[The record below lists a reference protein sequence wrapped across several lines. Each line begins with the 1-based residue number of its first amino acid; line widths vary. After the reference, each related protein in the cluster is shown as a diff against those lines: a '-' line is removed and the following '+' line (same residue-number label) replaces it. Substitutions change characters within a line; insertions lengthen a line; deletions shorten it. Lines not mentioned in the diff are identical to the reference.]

1 MDNPHEEPPFH
12 DAALPGVH
20 LGKLVETVI
29 ECTQVQSFGLR
40 QRSRFIKSQPPTCV
54 TFCGTATA
62 GNIHENFPHE
72 LRCKGEEMPSA
83 LDSQRTGLHQ
93 SQVGLMDQPCTL

>member
-29 ECTQVQSFGLR
+29 ECRQVQCLGLR
-40 QRSRFIKSQPPTCV
+40 QRSRFIKSQPTTCV
-54 TFCGTATA
+54 TFRGATTA
-62 GNIHENFPHE
+62 GIIHEDFPRE
-72 LRCKGEEMPSA
+72 LRCKSEEMPSA
-83 LDSQRTGLHQ
+83 LDSQRTGRHQ
-93 SQVGLMDQPCTL
+93 AQVGLMDQRCSL

>member
-1 MDNPHEEPPFH
+1 
-12 DAALPGVH
+12 
-20 LGKLVETVI
+20 
-29 ECTQVQSFGLR
+29 
-40 QRSRFIKSQPPTCV
+40 
-54 TFCGTATA
+54 
-62 GNIHENFPHE
+62 